1 MSAFLHLRDPDN
13 PENAN
18 AGNGGDLVKHTA
30 LLTMVRHLARQPQW
44 RDALRIRECH
54 AGRGVY
60 LVGEDDPRRAPL
72 KTLAESDL
80 LLATAQRDA
89 LTRVGAHEHPGAYA
103 GSSLLLDEAAPQA
116 ALHEAYEWDPKT
128 RAILRG
134 VAQATARSTWRIVG
148 GEEQRVDGEGLIAR
162 QIGQWD
168 ARDLVVLDPFGLWR
182 HAKHAFRRA
191 RYRRIIQRW
200 AGLRS
205 RPNLFFFF
213 TWGQD
218 ARGEARDLAHD
229 RSLFQRGWGPV
240 EAMHPAPHG
249 PAIVDGYRGLR
260 ALAAPLLRLRWNWD
274 LRCVVWLAVSEEQ
287 LEPLRRALAVELD
300 ALFGALAPPDA
311 WAELSMV
318 YGPR

>member
-30 LLTMVRHLARQPQW
+30 LLTMTQHLVRQPRW

-60 LVGEDDPRRAPL
+60 LVGDGDPRRASM
-72 KTLAESDL
+72 KTLLESAL
-80 LLATAQRDA
+80 LLGEAQRAA
-89 LTRVGAHEHPGAYA
+89 LTRVGAFETEGAYA
-103 GSSLLLDEAAPQA
+103 GSSLLLDEAAPHA

-134 VAQATARSTWRIVG
+134 VARATGRSTWSIVG
-148 GEEQRVDGEGLIAR
+148 GDEQRVDGESLIAR
-162 QIGQWD
+162 RVGQWD
-168 ARDLVVLDPFGLWR
+168 DRDLVVLDPFGLWR

-191 RYRRIIQRW
+191 RYRRLIERW
-200 AGLRS
+200 AGMRS
-205 RPNLFFFF
+205 RPNLFVFF

-229 RSLFQRGWGPV
+229 CALFRRVWGPV
-240 EAMHPAPHG
+240 DSMHPAPYG
-249 PAIVDGYRGLR
+249 PAVVDGYRSLR

-274 LRCVVWLAVSEEQ
+274 LRCVVWLAVSEAQ
-287 LEPLRRALAVELD
+287 LEPLRRALELELD
-300 ALFGALAPPDA
+300 ALFGSLAPSDA